1 VNRLGPRRRSALAGV
16 ILGACAIAS
25 AAGNESTAAL
35 ERALAHCAAI
45 AAAGDRL
52 ACYDELAAGHT
63 RTATVASP
71 SVSPAASPATSPA
84 ASPQGAPTA
93 AKEDFGLST
102 AQVQKAQPV
111 QKPQIES
118 IKASV
123 AGIGTSSIGRMLVQ
137 LDNGQ
142 SWELDSADPLLA
154 VGDAV
159 TIARGALGS
168 FLLTTPSRRTHHA
181 RRLH

>member
-1 VNRLGPRRRSALAGV
+1 M
-16 ILGACAIAS
+16 AS
-25 AAGNESTAAL
+25 AAGDESTSAL

-45 AAAGDRL
+45 SAAGDRL
-52 ACYDELAAGHT
+52 ACYDELAAGPT

-71 SVSPAASPATSPA
+71 SVSPAAPPTT
-84 ASPQGAPTA
+84 SPQGAPTA
-93 AKEDFGLST
+93 TKQDFGLNT
-102 AQVQKAQPV
+102 AQIQKAQPV